1 MESRHSLIIRYLE
14 EFHQASVLELAE
26 QFNVSVETVRRDLNK
41 LSAEGLL
48 HRTHGGAVSNKQRDV
63 GRSFIVRQRMNSNA
77 KKKIA
82 ENVVKHLFPEATIA
96 LDASST
102 AWNVAQRIPNIPCK
116 VVSSS
121 MRIIYSLS
129 HQPHIET
136 IATGGVYVE
145 KYNAFY
151 GPLSEQLL
159 SRLKIDIAIISCTG
173 VADGA
178 IWESNEVNIAFKRKL
193 LANSKQVFLLVD
205 HSKLERK
212 DRFKMADLSEVDKL
226 FVNQLPSQTLQNY
239 CAQNSIEIVL

>member
-63 GRSFIVRQRMNSNA
+63 GRSFHVR
-77 KKKIA
+77 
-82 ENVVKHLFPEATIA
+82 
-96 LDASST
+96 
-102 AWNVAQRIPNIPCK
+102 QRIPNIPCK

-129 HQPHIET
+129 HKPHIET